1 MFKNII
7 NRCSSKEVIMPFI
20 KSFLLNMKEAK
31 FNPITLIH
39 NMSYVPTVTY
49 LRVLKY
55 LVKIKSKWFRNHISE
70 TYHSKVVRLEDAN
83 KFITINQNIELRNL
97 DQVLPY
103 KHAKDIIL
111 KNPQN
116 IVAYECGCRGQ
127 KKDSCKPSDVC
138 LVVGEPFVDLV
149 RMFQPFRS
157 HRISQEEAL
166 RILKEED
173 DRGHVHTAWF
183 KTAMLDRF
191 YTICNCCSCCCLG
204 INFMNDYKMNTVLP
218 SGYRAISGEDCSGC
232 GECSKYCQFDAVEM
246 IPYSENDKERKKY
259 NIVAEKCFGCG
270 ICQSK
275 CKKENISLILDPEKG
290 IPLNIESLV
299 QSAKTSAR
307 I

>member
-1 MFKNII
+1 
-7 NRCSSKEVIMPFI
+7 MPLI
-20 KSFLLNMKEAK
+20 KSFLLNIKEAK

-70 TYHSKVVRLEDAN
+70 TYHSKVVRLDDAN
-83 KFITINQNIELRNL
+83 KFITINKNIELRDL

-138 LVVGEPFVDLV
+138 LVVGEPFVDLI

-157 HRISQEEAL
+157 RRISQEEAL

-173 DRGHVHTAWF
+173 ERGHVHTAWF

-218 SGYRAISGEDCSGC
+218 SGYRAVTGEDCSGC
-232 GECSKYCQFDAVEM
+232 GECSKHCQFDAIEM
-246 IPYSENDKERKKY
+246 IPYSENGKERKKY
-259 NIVAEKCFGCG
+259 NIAEEKCFGCG
-270 ICQSK
+270 VCGITCPNGAIK
-275 CKKENISLILDPEKG
+275 LHRKE
-290 IPLNIESLV
+290 
-299 QSAKTSAR
+299 R
-307 I
+307 

>member
-1 MFKNII
+1 
-7 NRCSSKEVIMPFI
+7 MPLI
-20 KSFLLNMKEAK
+20 KSFLLNIKEAN
-31 FNPITLIH
+31 FNPITLTH
-39 NMSYVPTVTY
+39 NMAYVPTVTY
-49 LRVLKY
+49 LRVLRY

-157 HRISQEEAL
+157 RRISQEEAL

-173 DRGHVHTAWF
+173 ERGHVHTAWF

-218 SGYRAISGEDCSGC
+218 SGYRAITGGDCSGC
-232 GECSKYCQFDAVEM
+232 GECSKYCQFAAIEM
-246 IPYSENDKERKKY
+246 IPYSENGKERKKY
-259 NIVAEKCFGCG
+259 NIVSEKCFGCG
-270 ICQSK
+270 ICESK